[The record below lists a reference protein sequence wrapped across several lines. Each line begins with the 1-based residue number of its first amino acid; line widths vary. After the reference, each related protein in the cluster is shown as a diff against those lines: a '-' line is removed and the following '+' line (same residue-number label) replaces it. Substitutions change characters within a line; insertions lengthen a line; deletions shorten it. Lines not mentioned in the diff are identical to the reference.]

1 MKKLFL
7 FGTILLAG
15 ALLSTAQAGKKKDKD
30 KKAAAAQPSL
40 AVALTTTSDSMSYAA
55 GYAATQGLETYLQR
69 QLGVDTAYMAD
80 FVRGYREAVA
90 KSSDPAYT
98 AYMAG
103 TNIARQAASQ
113 IFPGMGKELA
123 GTPDSLTSAL
133 FHEGFLAGVQGDTAI
148 VGMEQAR
155 SLYETH
161 IKAITEAKN
170 AAYKAENEAWL
181 KDNATKSG
189 VVTLPS
195 GLQYKVLTAGTGAKP
210 TAEQTVEVVYEG
222 KMIDGTVFDATSRH
236 NGQKTDKFECNR
248 VIKGWTEALTNM
260 PVGSKWEIYIPQ
272 EPGYGERAA
281 GQIKPY
287 STLIFTV
294 ELVGIEAPE
303 AAADKAEA
311 VPTKAAAAKTAKGKG
326 RRK

>member
-1 MKKLFL
+1 M
-7 FGTILLAG
+7 
-15 ALLSTAQAGKKKDKD
+15 
-30 KKAAAAQPSL
+30 
-40 AVALTTTSDSMSYAA
+40 
-55 GYAATQGLETYLQR
+55 
-69 QLGVDTAYMAD
+69 
-80 FVRGYREAVA
+80 
-90 KSSDPAYT
+90 
-98 AYMAG
+98 
-103 TNIARQAASQ
+103 
-113 IFPGMGKELA
+113 
-123 GTPDSLTSAL
+123 
-133 FHEGFLAGVQGDTAI
+133 QGDTAI

-260 PVGSKWEIYIPQ
+260 PVGWATATALPAKSSLIPRSSSPSSSWASRLPRPQ
-272 EPGYGERAA
+272 PTRRKPFRPRPPQPRRPRARAA
-281 GQIKPY
+281 ASNCQRLSMPLQGANHEQNARI
-287 STLIFTV
+287 
-294 ELVGIEAPE
+294 
-303 AAADKAEA
+303 
-311 VPTKAAAAKTAKGKG
+311 
-326 RRK
+326 